1 MVSVNYEKLAIIF
14 SFALIFIGILVLLGW
29 IFDIDFLKHPL
40 QRVSMKFAT
49 AISIVFSGVTLYSI
63 TNMQKSRIS
72 QISLPASGIV
82 ITLLFMMSIASYYT
96 KISADIANIFLPE
109 DQIVRSAV
117 LGAPSLAAMAS
128 FILIIFVTIL
138 ALYDLSKFR
147 KTLRV
152 FGVVIILINSVGILG
167 HIINSPTLYYS
178 IEGYTV
184 GMAVHTA
191 ISFVLFGTGLMIV
204 PISKKKTTLFTSIK
218 TMTGSLFLL
227 FSAIP
232 IIFIVLFSYST
243 IRNSIT
249 LQDFG
254 VGVLVLSLVTFSIV
268 TVFGLL
274 TAKSVVQP
282 ILALRNITKSIS
294 EGNLE
299 KKADEGTNEIGHLG
313 RSFNI
318 MIENIRLNEEL
329 RTETETLREI
339 NKEKEEFAAMVSH
352 ELKTP
357 LVPIQGYAELLTNG
371 RLGDMTEK
379 QREAVRTIHDNAI
392 RLSRLIQD
400 MLDVR
405 KMELG
410 RLRLDIR
417 DTSTK
422 EIIDDCL
429 EAFKTTADTKKISLV
444 DGSQDVPIKCDP
456 ERILQVLNNIV
467 NNAMKFVYS
476 GKGRIEISAV
486 MTDGSVTFSVKDNGI
501 GIPKEKQAELFR
513 KFYQVDTSLG
523 RKAGGSGLGLA
534 ISKGII
540 EAHGGKIWVES
551 EEGKGTKVYF
561 SLPKEVSA

>member
-178 IEGYTV
+178 IESYTV